1 MRPDDPLTLFPETA
15 IPVARLAR
23 AGLQTSRSRRV
34 DLRVPNRGIR
44 ARRDEPPTPRDLAVA
59 NAQGDRS
66 LIVSHESAAQVWG
79 MWLPEGR
86 RVRPHLSRRAG
97 RGAPRITGVVGHRLR
112 IGDRRLV
119 ETGPADGRFWVT
131 NPAWTWTD
139 LPSCGLR
146 LEALIEAG
154 DSLLQ
159 RSDGAPRPPLAF
171 GANPLATV
179 EELRAVVDERSNVA
193 GVPLLREALEHLR
206 PRSDRGPV
214 RGSAPL
220 LEPGAGAPGHAPRRT
235 TAGRRLGGAARR
247 QGRVHSAGVGAVR
260 ATAAQSAGP
269 AGVNRGQVLPAER
282 RPRSRRGGTRA
293 QIIHASAPGAGTA
306 VHAMGGPA
314 EGRVGMGRRSELSGP
329 RRLRPVAAATAG
341 RSSARAGRPA
351 RAPCAGSGPCR

>member
-119 ETGPADGRFWVT
+119 EIGPADGRFWVT
-131 NPAWTWTD
+131 NPTWTWTD

-159 RSDGAPRPPLAF
+159 RSDGAPRPPLVF
-171 GANPLATV
+171 GASPLATV

-206 PRSDRGPV
+206 PRSDSPRETRLRRWIVREGLPEPLVNPQIVLEVDARGRV
-214 RGSAPL
+214 VDSAPVDL
-220 LEPGAGAPGHAPRRT
+220 VYDRARIAVQYEGAHHFSSPEQVRRDMRRDERLRA
-235 TAGRRLGGAARR
+235 AGWEVLRVDKDVFTPQGWARF
-247 QGRVHSAGVGAVR
+247 V
-260 ATAAQSAGP
+260 
-269 AGVNRGQVLPAER
+269 
-282 RPRSRRGGTRA
+282 
-293 QIIHASAPGAGTA
+293 
-306 VHAMGGPA
+306 
-314 EGRVGMGRRSELSGP
+314 
-329 RRLRPVAAATAG
+329 RRLRSLLALRG
-341 RSSARAGRPA
+341 
-351 RAPCAGSGPCR
+351 